1 MVWSDGFPSA
11 SEVPDSRLASLLTT
25 QKIAF
30 RQAIEKHSFWT
41 DSSGASAGWTRLSDG
56 SFGPGSCRAYFAPA
70 SSLSTAESAWKP
82 MTGRLYI
89 TSDTSRLYTW
99 VGSIASYG
107 FTANETQLLVGSK
120 RAITWQTGSQVT
132 MQNNARVLVQCGT
145 SVLTTGA
152 NTTVVFGVSYA
163 AVAPAIQL
171 QVMSSLTTAM
181 AIATVV
187 SSSTS
192 NFVFSGLTL
201 YGGTTSEFTVLWRS
215 HGTAAL

>member
-1 MVWSDGFPSA
+1 MAWSDGFPSA

-56 SFGPGSCRAYFAPA
+56 SFGPGSCRAYFAPV
-70 SSLSTAESAWKP
+70 SSLSTGETAWKP
-82 MTGRLYI
+82 MTGRLYV

-107 FTANETQLLVGSK
+107 FTAAETLLLVGSK

-145 SVLTTGA
+145 ANLTVGS
-152 NTTVVFGVSYA
+152 NTTVAFDIAYA

-171 QVMSSLTTAM
+171 QAMSSTTTAM
-181 AIATVV
+181 AIPTIV

-192 NFVFSGLTL
+192 NFALSGLTV
-201 YGGTTSEFTVLWRS
+201 YGTTSVFSIMWRS
-215 HGTAAL
+215 HGTVSL